1 MAVAQLRSAEP
12 SGRGF
17 HAGGLDVG
25 RIKREFPIFDN
36 NPGLVFLD
44 SGASAQKPRQVID
57 GIADFYRTEYA
68 NVHRGVYR
76 LSARSTDR
84 FEEAR
89 EKVRCLLNAAA
100 DREIVFVRG
109 ATEAINLVAQSW
121 GPANLTAGDEIVISD
136 VEHHSNIV
144 PWQQL
149 RDRSGSSSSSRRPTT
164 PASSIWPRF
173 EALLS
178 PRTRLVSVTHV
189 SNVTG
194 ATLPVERIT
203 ELAHA
208 NGAKVLID
216 GCQAVPRM
224 PVDVR
229 ALGCDFYV
237 FSGHKAYG
245 PTGIGVLWA
254 RYDVLEAMP
263 PWQTGGGTILNVEI
277 DHTDFQ
283 DPPHR
288 FEAGTPDIAGAVGLG
303 LACDFIERIGRDA
316 IREHEEALTGY
327 AIDLISRIPGV
338 NVVPGGQRRI
348 SVFSFNVEGVHPHDV
363 GTVLDRHNV
372 AVRVGHHC
380 AQPLMEKL
388 GPRRH
393 GARLARHLQR
403 REPTS
408 TASPRRSRPAGRCSS
423 ESRDRRR
430 SARTLPGHHPRPR
443 PPPAQFPCARRI
455 RRIWRAATT
464 RCAATGSRSISRSTA
479 TGSTMSASRGA
490 AARSRPPRRR

>member
-1 MAVAQLRSAEP
+1 MAAAPLRSIEP
-12 SGRGF
+12 ATSGF
-17 HAGGLDVG
+17 AAAGLDVG

-68 NVHRGVYR
+68 NEHRGVYR
-76 LSARSTDR
+76 LSARSPDGFGEGR
-84 FEEAR
+84 GKGGAR
-89 EKVRCLLNAAA
+89 LNAAA

-121 GPANLTAGDEIVISD
+121 GPANLKSGDEIVISD

-149 RDRSGSSSSSRRPTT
+149 RDRLGLKLVVAPTDAT
-164 PASSIWPRF
+164 GEFDLARF

-178 PRTRLVSVTHV
+178 PRTRLVAITHV

-203 ELAHA
+203 ALAHKR
-208 NGAKVLID
+208 GIKVLID

-254 RYDVLEAMP
+254 RWDLLKSMP

-303 LACDFIERIGRDA
+303 IPCDFIERIGREA
-316 IREHEEALTGY
+316 IREHEEALTSY

-338 NVVPGGQRRI
+338 NVVPGGTRQM

-363 GTVLDRHNV
+363 GTVLARHNV

-388 GPRRH
+388 GLAGTVRASL
-393 GARLARHLQR
+393 GIYNDEADIDRLAEAIEAC
-403 REPTS
+403 REMFL
-408 TASPRRSRPAGRCSS
+408 R
-423 ESRDRRR
+423 
-430 SARTLPGHHPRPR
+430 
-443 PPPAQFPCARRI
+443 
-455 RRIWRAATT
+455 
-464 RCAATGSRSISRSTA
+464 
-479 TGSTMSASRGA
+479 
-490 AARSRPPRRR
+490 

>member
-1 MAVAQLRSAEP
+1 MAAAPLRSIEP
-12 SGRGF
+12 ATRGF
-17 HAGGLDVG
+17 AAAGFDVG
-25 RIKREFPIFDN
+25 RIRKEFPIFDH

-89 EKVRCLLNAAA
+89 EKVRALLNAEA

-121 GPANLTAGDEIVISD
+121 GPATLKAGDEVLISD

-144 PWQQL
+144 PWQML
-149 RDRSGSSSSSRRPTT
+149 RDRLGLKLVVAPTDDT
-164 PASSIWPRF
+164 GEFDLARF

-194 ATLPVERIT
+194 ALLPLERIVK
-203 ELAHA
+203 LAHA
-208 NGAKVLID
+208 VGAKVLID

-229 ALGCDFYV
+229 ALGCDFYL

-245 PTGIGVLWA
+245 PTGTGVLWG
-254 RYDVLEAMP
+254 RYELLATMP
-263 PWQTGGGTILNVEI
+263 PWQTGGGMITSVEYAKPK
-277 DHTDFQ
+277 FQ
-283 DPPHR
+283 APPHR

-303 LACDFIERIGRDA
+303 IALDFIEGLGREA
-316 IREHEEALTGY
+316 IFQHEEALTGY
-327 AIDLISRIPGV
+327 AVDRLSPIPGV
-338 NVVPGGQRRI
+338 RLVPGGQRRL
-348 SVFSFNVEGVHPHDV
+348 SVLSFNVDGVHPHDV

-388 GPRRH
+388 GLAGTVRASL
-393 GARLARHLQR
+393 GIYNDEADIDRLAEAIEAC
-403 REPTS
+403 REMFL
-408 TASPRRSRPAGRCSS
+408 R
-423 ESRDRRR
+423 
-430 SARTLPGHHPRPR
+430 
-443 PPPAQFPCARRI
+443 
-455 RRIWRAATT
+455 
-464 RCAATGSRSISRSTA
+464 
-479 TGSTMSASRGA
+479 
-490 AARSRPPRRR
+490 